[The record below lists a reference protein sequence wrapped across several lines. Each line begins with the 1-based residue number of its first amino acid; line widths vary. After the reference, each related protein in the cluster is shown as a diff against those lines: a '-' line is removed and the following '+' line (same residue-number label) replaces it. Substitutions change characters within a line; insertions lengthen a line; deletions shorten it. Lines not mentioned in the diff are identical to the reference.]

1 MRAAFAISYTLLII
15 VQTAWASPHPVPQI
29 GAPSDRR
36 APTFGPGP
44 ECLPQCAQFG
54 ARGLLG
60 VYGHLKEKGWW
71 YNMPL
76 VTLNYVEV

>member
-15 VQTAWASPHPVPQI
+15 VQAVWAAPHPVPQI
-29 GAPSDRR
+29 NAPSDRR

-44 ECLPQCAQFG
+44 ECRQLVSLHFG

-60 VYGHLKEKGWW
+60 VYGHLKEKGWCTT
-71 YNMPL
+71 YG
-76 VTLNYVEV
+76 